1 MWVVGYSNDVMAYVS
16 SLRVLREGD
25 YEGGGAMCYTRSTL
39 HPGPQAETVE
49 RHLIEHHHKL
59 VNQLHPNRD

>member
-25 YEGGGAMCYTRSTL
+25 YEGGGAMRYTRSTL
-39 HPGPQAETVE
+39 HPSPQAETVE
-49 RHLIEHHHKL
+49 RHLIERHHKL
-59 VNQLHPNRD
+59 DKRLHPNRD